1 MKTAIKPAGRE
12 AQMRARLAQEAARV
26 MIEDGITDFAAA
38 KRKAAEHLGVTH
50 TKNLPRNTE
59 IEQARQQYQRLF
71 LGDQQ
76 QQHQQQLL
84 SAAVRAMELLS
95 EFKPL
100 LTGQLLSGIAA
111 PHAAVELH
119 LFADAPEQ
127 VAQFLHR
134 HNIPADQSQTHLR
147 YNRDTSVEIPV
158 YSFMAGD
165 TAIELTVFPPEGRR
179 QPPLSRIDGQ
189 AMQRL
194 RIDEVEAFQHAGIP
208 G

>member
-1 MKTAIKPAGRE
+1 
-12 AQMRARLAQEAARV
+12 MRARLAQEAARV

-38 KRKAAEHLGVTH
+38 KRKAAEHLGVSH

-71 LGDQQ
+71 LGNQQ
-76 QQHQQQLL
+76 QQHQQKLL
-84 SAAVRAMELLS
+84 TAAVRAMELLQ

-119 LFADAPEQ
+119 LFADVPEQ

-134 HNIPADQSQTHLR
+134 HNIPADQTQTQQR
-147 YNRDTSVEIPV
+147 YHRDDSIEVPV

-165 TAIELTVFPPEGRR
+165 TPIELSVFPPEGRR
-179 QPPLSRIDGQ
+179 QTPLSRIDGQ
-189 AMQRL
+189 PMQRL
-194 RIDEVEAFQHAGIP
+194 RLDEVEALQHAAAP
-208 G
+208 D

>member
-1 MKTAIKPAGRE
+1 
-12 AQMRARLAQEAARV
+12 MRARLAQEAARV

-38 KRKAAEHLGVTH
+38 KRKAADHMGVSH

-76 QQHQQQLL
+76 HQRQQQLIA
-84 SAAVRAMELLS
+84 AAVRAMEFLS

-127 VAQFLHR
+127 VALFLAR
-134 HNIPADQSQTHLR
+134 HNIPADQTTTHLR
-147 YNRDTSVEIPV
+147 VNRDSSVEIPV
-158 YSFMAGD
+158 YSFMAGE
-165 TAIELTVFPPEGRR
+165 TAIELNIFPPEGRR
-179 QPPLSRIDGQ
+179 QTPLSRVDGQ
-189 AMQRL
+189 PMRRL
-194 RIDEVEAFQHAGIP
+194 RIDEVEALQHADALDQGDP